1 MSVMMD
7 LTTMSQ
13 REAPRRLRHGALRHL
28 AETLSGDAVVFFS
41 IDMYAGQP
49 HFGHVIAMG
58 PEDFARRCHAL
69 AGKPLLEGAV
79 GQGDVYDLHQSI
91 AQRADRLCAPQK
103 EYQDPMQC
111 YRSPWWRSMVAPYGF
126 ASHLRMAMYDSESQL
141 IGVVIVFGHPEQ
153 FESKMDA
160 IRDLERETRDA
171 LLLADMFERP
181 ERPCEALYALYS
193 FDGTL
198 TLASE
203 ETPRWLDRERR
214 EICASRALAILSSRE
229 QRATTAMDGM
239 HIQFERLD
247 GDEVC
252 VLVIITPQC
261 APKRLPTDI
270 LSEEQRRIAEFFAV
284 GATPGEVARY
294 FSQTDKTIER
304 ELKQI
309 YGLLGV
315 RDRSGLVR
323 ALRQEK
329 N

>member
-41 IDMYAGQP
+41 IDVHAGQP

-58 PEDFARRCHAL
+58 QRDFVRRCHEL

-79 GQGDVYDLHQSI
+79 GHGDVYDLHQAI
-91 AQRADRLCAPQK
+91 AHRADHLCSPQN

-181 ERPCEALYALYS
+181 ERPGEALYALYS
-193 FDGTL
+193 SDGTL

-214 EICASRALAILSSRE
+214 ELCAGRAMELLAGRE

-239 HIQFERLD
+239 RIQLERLD
-247 GDEVC
+247 GEELC
-252 VLVIITPQC
+252 VLVIITAQC

-270 LSEEQRRIAEFFAV
+270 LSDEQRRIAEFFAV

-294 FSQTDKTIER
+294 FSQTDQTIEKK
-304 ELKQI
+304 LKKI